1 MTLLYDM
8 AGNDVTFATVTTTGN
23 ATIAGNLVVTGST
36 TSTPKTVSVTTATLA
51 PTAAQSGTAFIL
63 NRLAGSTITL
73 PVPVVGTRYSFYIGT
88 VNTSVAYKII
98 TDAATTFLAGGVY
111 VDKSLT
117 ITRYDGDGSTHVSFN
132 MNGTT
137 TGGLSKG
144 DYVTFTC
151 ISSTLWVVEG
161 TYTASGTLA
170 TPFATS

>member
-23 ATIAGNLVVTGST
+23 ATVGGNLTVTGT
-36 TSTPKTVSVTTATLA
+36 TSSSPKTVSVTAATLA
-51 PTAAQSGTAFIL
+51 PTSAQTGTMFML

-73 PVPVVGTRYSFYIGT
+73 PVPVIGTRFSFYVGT

-98 TDAATTFLAGGVY
+98 TDAATTFLTGGVY

-132 MNGTT
+132 WNGTT
-137 TGGLSKG
+137 TGGLTKG

-151 ISSTLWVVEG
+151 IGATLWTVEG
-161 TYTASGTLA
+161 TCTASGTLA